1 MAMGAYQALLA
12 AGKADRVKVFGYD
25 GSDDVVKSISE
36 GKIVATVMQYP
47 KVMAR
52 TSAEYAHEYLANNK
66 RDFEQKV
73 PVNVDLVTQ
82 ENVGDFT
89 GYGKKE

>member
-1 MAMGAYQALLA
+1 
-12 AGKADRVKVFGYD
+12 
-25 GSDDVVKSISE
+25 
-36 GKIVATVMQYP
+36 MQYP

-66 RDFEQKV
+66 RDFDQKI

-82 ENVGDFT
+82 ENIGDFA